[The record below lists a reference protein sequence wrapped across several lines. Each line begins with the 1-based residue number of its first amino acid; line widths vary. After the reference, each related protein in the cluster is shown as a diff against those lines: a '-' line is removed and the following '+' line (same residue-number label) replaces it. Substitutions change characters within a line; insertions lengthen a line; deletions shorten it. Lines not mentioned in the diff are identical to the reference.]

1 MTETFGA
8 DLAAWLDYI
17 STQHVS
23 EIELGLARLRQVA
36 DRLEL
41 KSFSCPLITVAGTN
55 GKGSSIT
62 ALEKFYTAS
71 GYRTGCYTS
80 PHLTVFNERIRV
92 NGNFA
97 SDDRICDAFSQINSA
112 RGDISL
118 TYFEF
123 ATLAAFI
130 IFTQS
135 GLDVVLLE
143 VGLGGR
149 LDASNLFPADVA
161 LITSIGIDHTDW
173 LGGDRESIAA
183 EKAGIIHTGKIAVIS
198 DPKPPK
204 SLLKIAKQKADKV
217 YLLNQN
223 FCYERQQAGWWWK
236 SEQKTLSNLPLSGM
250 RGVPQFNNLA
260 GVLMCME
267 ALQSQLPVADET
279 IQRELPNIRLQGRFQ
294 VIDSRPVIIFD
305 VAHNPDST
313 ALLAENLQQKPVPGM
328 THAVVGMLKDK
339 DISESLANLL
349 SSIDYWYLTGLP
361 VSRGEKPETLQS
373 MLLKIDPFASSQV
386 FAEVDQA
393 WEYALTQASI
403 NDRIVVFGSFHTVG
417 AIISISSL
425 SDR

>member
-1 MTETFGA
+1 MTEMSGG
-8 DLAAWLDYI
+8 DLDAWLDYI
-17 STQHVS
+17 SAQHNS
-23 EIELGLARLRQVA
+23 EIELGLARLQQVA
-36 DRLEL
+36 DRLGL
-41 KSFSCPLITVAGTN
+41 KSFRCPLITVAGTN

-80 PHLTVFNERIRV
+80 PHLTIFNERIRV
-92 NGNFA
+92 NAQFT
-97 SDDRICDAFSQINSA
+97 SDDKICDAFSQIDSA

-135 GLDVVLLE
+135 SLDVVLLE

-198 DPKPPK
+198 DPEPPQ

-217 YLLNQN
+217 YLLNQD
-223 FCYERQQAGWWWK
+223 FCYGRKQAAWWWK
-236 SEQKTLSNLPLSGM
+236 SEQNTLSNLPLSGM
-250 RGVPQFNNLA
+250 FGVPQFNNLA
-260 GVLMCME
+260 GVFMCME
-267 ALQSQLPVADET
+267 ALQSQLPVYDET
-279 IQRELPNIRLQGRFQ
+279 IRRELPSISLQGRFQ
-294 VIDSRPVIIFD
+294 VLDGRPVIILD

-313 ALLAENLQQKPVPGM
+313 ALLAENLLQKPVPGM

-339 DISESLANLL
+339 DISASLANLL
-349 SSIDYWYLTGLP
+349 SYVDYWYLTGLP

-373 MLLKIDPFASSQV
+373 ILHKIDPFASSQV
-386 FAEVDQA
+386 FADVDQA
-393 WEYALTQASI
+393 WEHALAQASV

-417 AIISISSL
+417 AIITSSSL
-425 SDR
+425 SNR

>member
-1 MTETFGA
+1 MTEMPRG

-17 STQHVS
+17 SAQHSS
-23 EIELGLARLRQVA
+23 EIELGLARLKLVA
-36 DRLEL
+36 DRLQL

-62 ALEKFYTAS
+62 ALEKFYSAS

-92 NGNFA
+92 NTNFA
-97 SDDRICDAFSQINSA
+97 SDDKICNAFSQIDSA

-135 GLDVVLLE
+135 SLDVVLLE

-149 LDASNLFPADVA
+149 LDACNLFPADVA

-173 LGGDRESIAA
+173 LGRDRESIAV
-183 EKAGIIHTGKIAVIS
+183 EKAGIIHKDKIAVIA
-198 DPKPPK
+198 DPEPPK
-204 SLLKIAKQKADKV
+204 SLLTIAKQKADKV
-217 YLLNQN
+217 YLLNKN
-223 FCYERQQAGWWWK
+223 FCYGRQKTGWWWK
-236 SEQKTLSNLPLSGM
+236 SAHKKLASLPFSGM
-250 RGVPQFNNLA
+250 LGLPQFNNLA

-267 ALQSQLPVADET
+267 ALQSQLPVSDE
-279 IQRELPNIRLQGRFQ
+279 IIRSELPNIRLQGRFQ
-294 VIDSRPVIIFD
+294 VIDSRPMIILD

-313 ALLAENLQQKPVPGM
+313 ALLAENLLQRPVPGK

-339 DISESLANLL
+339 DISESLTNIF
-349 SSIDYWYLTGLP
+349 SNVDCWYFTGLE

-373 MLLKIDPFASSQV
+373 ILHKIDPFASCQV
-386 FAEVDQA
+386 YAEVDNA
-393 WEYALTQASI
+393 WEQALKQASV

-417 AIISISSL
+417 AIINSPTL
-425 SDR
+425 SNR